1 VRYKL
6 FRSDPIRSQCKIES
20 DRNLRSDLRLGSDR
34 LPILAGRN
42 SHLHPPYMPLEFML
56 KCPVG
61 ARCNSPLYAMSAPL
75 QFLHHTKSPPHA
87 PFTTGCRVRICCQ
100 FMPLCPLYN
109 SHPHAGLAS
118 IAISAP
124 QAALAPVGA
133 RWNSYPDAM
142 LTSVEIHARIACWHL
157 LQSPRWRPVGAPLQ
171 FPPAC
176 CVGAYWNS
184 QPDVFFSARWNS
196 CPQNR
201 AQGTLMP
208 EL

>member
-1 VRYKL
+1 
-6 FRSDPIRSQCKIES
+6 
-20 DRNLRSDLRLGSDR
+20 
-34 LPILAGRN
+34 
-42 SHLHPPYMPLEFML
+42 
-56 KCPVG
+56 
-61 ARCNSPLYAMSAPL
+61 MSRWCPL
-75 QFLHHTKSPPHA
+75 QFSPVCHVGAVAIPPSYEITPACAIHDWMSRSHLLPIHA
-87 PFTTGCRVRICCQ
+87 PMPPLQFPSACRFGVHCNFCPTGCV
-100 FMPLCPLYN
+100 
-109 SHPHAGLAS
+109 A
-118 IAISAP
+118 
-124 QAALAPVGA
+124 A

>member
-1 VRYKL
+1 MN
-6 FRSDPIRSQCKIES
+6 RSVQSPHLAFAPVVTPTCIPLTCCWNSCSNVPLVPVAI
-20 DRNLRSDLRLGSDR
+20 
-34 LPILAGRN
+34 LPC
-42 SHLHPPYMPLEFML
+42 MP
-56 KCPVG
+56 C
-61 ARCNSPLYAMSAPL
+61 RRPL

-87 PFTTGCRVRICCQ
+87 PFTTGSRVRICCQ
-100 FMPLCPLYN
+100 FMLLCPLYN